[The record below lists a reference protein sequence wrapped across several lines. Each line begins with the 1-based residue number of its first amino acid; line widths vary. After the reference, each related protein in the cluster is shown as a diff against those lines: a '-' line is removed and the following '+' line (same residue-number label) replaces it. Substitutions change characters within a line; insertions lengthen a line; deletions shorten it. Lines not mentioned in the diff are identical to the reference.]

1 MSLVS
6 REMNVRSDHVP
17 DLRSE
22 NKGPKD
28 AKPKKVDALQKLT
41 FFLKTNKML
50 RAKAKHLGWMHA
62 NESSTWTL
70 AL

>member
-6 REMNVRSDHVP
+6 REMNARSDHVP

-41 FFLKTNKML
+41 FF
-50 RAKAKHLGWMHA
+50 
-62 NESSTWTL
+62 
-70 AL
+70 